1 MSVIFMEIGRSSPR
15 HQELAL
21 LYARSKSL
29 QSFINEYFIVAVEFC
44 HQMLLFTQRS
54 AFHQFT
60 TALSS
65 NLIKKTQSD
74 MDDWGGRIKDEML
87 LLIAKRT
94 EDEARENS
102 RFRSIS
108 KQFSKSASQDA
119 KLAMK
124 LRILQECSTY
134 DHETAWK
141 QIRKCGN
148 TTTFTETDDYKQW
161 KEQSRSCTL
170 LYYGKLGCGKS
181 VVLSNMVDDINLG
194 ADQHDTSMAYFF
206 ARQDLPESLKGRTV
220 IGSLVRQLLVSLDD
234 FTDATSTDTRF
245 FDVQDMVSLLLS
257 VYNKKHRVYLVL
269 DGLDLCKKE
278 EIEVIVGFVKDL
290 QEEMWVL
297 TCVSLR
303 QEPHREPDAVYR
315 KFQALQISSL
325 PDNNSDIT
333 SFIDTEL
340 AKCVEDG
347 NLKLGNA
354 TLILTIR
361 HALLEG
367 SNGMFLWVALQI
379 KVLCSMA
386 TDREIEEALEDL
398 PTDLSETYS
407 RILQKVQ
414 GRRKFHQAKIL
425 RLISAARVPL
435 SISEMRD
442 ALSVTPGR
450 TDWTNRD
457 TINDIYSTLTTCG
470 CLIQV
475 DEEESTVR
483 FVHPSVQEF
492 FLQPRRQF
500 HADGSQKAL
509 RDDAVVTMEDCHQ
522 TMADIIVTYLSYG
535 VFDTRV
541 STSRVP
547 VIEVGATPS
556 MAIRSVTEGSQKVQS
571 LALKLLAHRKRL
583 DFDIGKTLAEDIA
596 VRNSRKRHEFPFLKY
611 AQKWCFNHVL
621 AIKSEAPGTF
631 VKELFPAILDQLG
644 HTVISESESVTALMM
659 AIEHNNKWL
668 LELLAAMPNF
678 SSDHLFQ
685 HQCHG
690 EPIIYNLV
698 SYALC
703 NGNERAVKILG
714 RTALPR
720 TYGGDPICHVIEI
733 GDTVMVGEVLRE
745 HSEQSLH
752 ICQSGRNPVAFS
764 IWRDKPYMA
773 RDLLLQHRIDP
784 NTGSPGHTPVEE
796 AIARKS
802 IVALDILLQSRKIRL
817 RPDQKDNFVSQA
829 KANWSEEAVGMIKQ
843 FAEVSV

>member
-1 MSVIFMEIGRSSPR
+1 
-15 HQELAL
+15 
-21 LYARSKSL
+21 
-29 QSFINEYFIVAVEFC
+29 
-44 HQMLLFTQRS
+44 
-54 AFHQFT
+54 
-60 TALSS
+60 
-65 NLIKKTQSD
+65 
-74 MDDWGGRIKDEML
+74 
-87 LLIAKRT
+87 
-94 EDEARENS
+94 
-102 RFRSIS
+102 
-108 KQFSKSASQDA
+108 
-119 KLAMK
+119 
-124 LRILQECSTY
+124 
-134 DHETAWK
+134 
-141 QIRKCGN
+141 
-148 TTTFTETDDYKQW
+148 
-161 KEQSRSCTL
+161 
-170 LYYGKLGCGKS
+170 
-181 VVLSNMVDDINLG
+181 
-194 ADQHDTSMAYFF
+194 
-206 ARQDLPESLKGRTV
+206 
-220 IGSLVRQLLVSLDD
+220 
-234 FTDATSTDTRF
+234 
-245 FDVQDMVSLLLS
+245 
-257 VYNKKHRVYLVL
+257 
-269 DGLDLCKKE
+269 
-278 EIEVIVGFVKDL
+278 
-290 QEEMWVL
+290 
-297 TCVSLR
+297 
-303 QEPHREPDAVYR
+303 
-315 KFQALQISSL
+315 
-325 PDNNSDIT
+325 
-333 SFIDTEL
+333 
-340 AKCVEDG
+340 
-347 NLKLGNA
+347 
-354 TLILTIR
+354 
-361 HALLEG
+361 
-367 SNGMFLWVALQI
+367 
-379 KVLCSMA
+379 
-386 TDREIEEALEDL
+386 
-398 PTDLSETYS
+398 
-407 RILQKVQ
+407 
-414 GRRKFHQAKIL
+414 
-425 RLISAARVPL
+425 
-435 SISEMRD
+435 
-442 ALSVTPGR
+442 
-450 TDWTNRD
+450 
-457 TINDIYSTLTTCG
+457 
-470 CLIQV
+470 
-475 DEEESTVR
+475 
-483 FVHPSVQEF
+483 
-492 FLQPRRQF
+492 
-500 HADGSQKAL
+500 
-509 RDDAVVTMEDCHQ
+509 
-522 TMADIIVTYLSYG
+522 VTYLSYG

>member
-1 MSVIFMEIGRSSPR
+1 
-15 HQELAL
+15 
-21 LYARSKSL
+21 
-29 QSFINEYFIVAVEFC
+29 
-44 HQMLLFTQRS
+44 
-54 AFHQFT
+54 
-60 TALSS
+60 
-65 NLIKKTQSD
+65 
-74 MDDWGGRIKDEML
+74 
-87 LLIAKRT
+87 
-94 EDEARENS
+94 
-102 RFRSIS
+102 
-108 KQFSKSASQDA
+108 
-119 KLAMK
+119 
-124 LRILQECSTY
+124 
-134 DHETAWK
+134 
-141 QIRKCGN
+141 
-148 TTTFTETDDYKQW
+148 
-161 KEQSRSCTL
+161 
-170 LYYGKLGCGKS
+170 
-181 VVLSNMVDDINLG
+181 
-194 ADQHDTSMAYFF
+194 
-206 ARQDLPESLKGRTV
+206 
-220 IGSLVRQLLVSLDD
+220 
-234 FTDATSTDTRF
+234 
-245 FDVQDMVSLLLS
+245 
-257 VYNKKHRVYLVL
+257 
-269 DGLDLCKKE
+269 
-278 EIEVIVGFVKDL
+278 
-290 QEEMWVL
+290 
-297 TCVSLR
+297 
-303 QEPHREPDAVYR
+303 
-315 KFQALQISSL
+315 
-325 PDNNSDIT
+325 
-333 SFIDTEL
+333 
-340 AKCVEDG
+340 
-347 NLKLGNA
+347 
-354 TLILTIR
+354 
-361 HALLEG
+361 
-367 SNGMFLWVALQI
+367 
-379 KVLCSMA
+379 
-386 TDREIEEALEDL
+386 LEDL

-773 RDLLLQHRIDP
+773 RDLLLQHRVDP

-829 KANWSEEAVGMIKQ
+829 KANWSEEAVGLTKQ